1 MVGFACLGRH
11 PRADRPPA
19 QLPAGP
25 AESQPDDSTV
35 FHVRL
40 HPRPVLLQLGLPRH
54 GRITTVGCLMSLRE
68 NNELQTI
75 NTHPSRCVLYGRGNG
90 I

>member
-1 MVGFACLGRH
+1 MGAFACLGRH

-35 FHVRL
+35 FHVSL
-40 HPRPVLLQLGLPRH
+40 HPVPSSSNSGFHDTDGASLSLPPPLWNPH
-54 GRITTVGCLMSLRE
+54 H
-68 NNELQTI
+68 
-75 NTHPSRCVLYGRGNG
+75 HP
-90 I
+90 